1 MNPFSA
7 FHSKPDRPNRWAVA
21 LTFSLSLITG
31 CTSTSQPVVEAALGQ
46 TSSSSKL
53 RATLTTPGPI
63 VLEKVLAAR
72 WMIDRA
78 GLINLK
84 HEHAIEAGLTS
95 GEEPIEIY
103 FYRVT
108 HPEFGSFLID
118 SGIARSFKKPS
129 AIPQVSWIVKK
140 VMNTTALEPATST
153 GDWLEQTG
161 IKLSG
166 VFLTHIHLD
175 HIFGMPDI
183 PANVP
188 VYTGPGETEVRS
200 LQNAF
205 TQGTTDRLLANV
217 KTLHEWQFES
227 DPDEALA
234 GVIDIFGDGSLW
246 ALHVPGHTPGSTA
259 FVARTATGPH
269 LITGDASHTTWGW
282 NNGVEP
288 GTFSLDIERSRE
300 SLAALK
306 ALEADY
312 ESLSVHP
319 GHQRKTQGLD
329 QASN

>member
-1 MNPFSA
+1 MHYPRQRLS
-7 FHSKPDRPNRWAVA
+7 
-21 LTFSLSLITG
+21 SLIIPTLAVSLVLIAG
-31 CTSTSQPVVEAALGQ
+31 CTSSSRSVDAATLGEA
-46 TSSSSKL
+46 SSSSAMRSQL
-53 RATLTTPGPI
+53 ASPGPI
-63 VLEKVLAAR
+63 VLEKILAAH

-84 HEHAIEAGLTS
+84 HEHAVKAGITS

-118 SGIARSFKKPS
+118 SGIAASFKDPS
-129 AIPQVSWIVKK
+129 DVPQVSWVVKRA
-140 VMNTTALEPATST
+140 MNTPALKPQITTS
-153 GDWLEQTG
+153 DWLAQTG
-161 IKLSG
+161 IELSG

-188 VYTGPGETEVRS
+188 VYIGPGETKVRS

-205 TQGTTDRLLANV
+205 TKGTTDRLLANAEL
-217 KTLHEWQFES
+217 LHEWQFVK
-227 DPDEALA
+227 DPDGALA

-259 FVARTATGPH
+259 FVARTTSGPQ
-269 LITGDASHTTWGW
+269 LITGDASHTAWGW
-282 NNGVEP
+282 DNGVEP
-288 GTFSLDIERSRE
+288 GTFSLDIELSRE

-306 ALEADY
+306 AIEADAAT
-312 ESLSVHP
+312 LKVHP
-319 GHQRKTQGLD
+319 GHQSKTKP
-329 QASN
+329 